1 MIKSFEVSAL
11 QGKWDYSFTF
21 HSDLNILTGK
31 NGSGKTTLLKLLW
44 YCLSGNVA
52 RIRAEMTLQHAR
64 LETTS
69 FKLTLAKEQET
80 EMVFE
85 LEIGGQKIPLAQ
97 EVDLAKS
104 LVAPYLLPQSDPADE
119 VKSQIS
125 SLDDSSVFFPTF
137 RRIEGGFTM
146 EQNRRRPG

>member
-1 MIKSFEVSAL
+1 
-11 QGKWDYSFTF
+11 
-21 HSDLNILTGK
+21 
-31 NGSGKTTLLKLLW
+31 
-44 YCLSGNVA
+44 
-52 RIRAEMTLQHAR
+52 
-64 LETTS
+64 
-69 FKLTLAKEQET
+69 LTLAKEQET